1 LSAQSSRQFVDA
13 RASAVILDS
22 GDLWLAP
29 RAFFPA
35 ISFHNPE
42 SGLYL
47 SAGGVEL
54 AVEQARG
61 VSPAK
66 EKKRL

>member
-1 LSAQSSRQFVDA
+1 M
-13 RASAVILDS
+13 ASAKSL
-22 GDLWLAP
+22 
-29 RAFFPA
+29 FFPA